1 MFALRSAALAM
12 STEGIGGAL
21 VVKVPR
27 KLSAGAEVQF
37 TTGPASIQ
45 LEF

>member
-1 MFALRSAALAM
+1 MFALRSAAIAM

-21 VVKVPR
+21 VVKVSR
-27 KLSAGAEVQF
+27 KLTTAPEVQF

-45 LEF
+45 LDF